1 MNTNDSPINMEGWLD
16 GDFLLESNHFYAL
29 QYDRFRACIDS
40 LVTREKFGIRERK
53 VNFFERLDL

>member
-29 QYDRFRACIDS
+29 QYDRFRASIES
-40 LVTREKFGIRERK
+40 LKVLKKFRISERK
-53 VNFFERLDL
+53 VQIIVLMGL

>member
-29 QYDRFRACIDS
+29 QYDRFRA
-40 LVTREKFGIRERK
+40 
-53 VNFFERLDL
+53 